1 MSIDNQFDFFQ
12 AGCGQPSEATK
23 KNIPE
28 KKPAL
33 FLIDGM
39 AMVYRAYYALQSA
52 RMKTRDG
59 LPSGAVFGFTSAL
72 LKIFETYKPD
82 YLAVAF
88 DSREKT
94 FRHDLYD
101 LYKANRPSPPEDLI
115 SQLDAIYQLVTLLGI
130 PIIKT
135 AGFEADDLIGSL
147 ARKFEKSCAIYIVTP
162 DKDLA
167 QLVNDEV
174 YILKPGKIQNE
185 LELLGIKEITIQF
198 GVRPEQF
205 TDFLALAG
213 DASDN
218 IPGAKGI
225 GPKTAASLIG
235 KYGSIASILL
245 NLNEISPKNRQ
256 SLEEF
261 QPRLKLIRQLVTIRT
276 DLDLHVSLQNLA
288 TTTPDVEKIL
298 PFLKQYELKSIAA
311 RLPAIFPEMN
321 LQPESLPADNEN
333 NEKNDSPELTAPGSA
348 KDGADYRIVTRK
360 EELQALV
367 EQLNHAAALA
377 VDTETTSLDTFQAE
391 LVGISLSIKPK
402 QAWFVYFGKGGV
414 DRRVALDMLKPV
426 LENPS
431 LRKTGQNLKYDLLV
445 LKKYG
450 IDINPVAFDTMLAS
464 YVLDPEAKH
473 NLDDLAL
480 RHLSIKT
487 TTYDELVADGKKKMS
502 ILDVPP
508 GELSDYACQDADLA
522 LRLQEVFKEKLLQE
536 KDLLW
541 LCENIEFPLVPVLA
555 TMEYHGISI
564 DTDHLKKTET
574 TVSKQIGQL
583 SEKIFEAS
591 GRVFN
596 LDSPKQLAH
605 ILFDILG
612 LPSGKATKTGFSTNV
627 QVLED
632 LAPIHPV
639 AQDLL
644 EYRSLQ
650 KLRNTYIEA
659 LPKMINPLTGKL
671 HTSFNQ
677 HVTATGRL
685 SSSHPNLQNIPIR
698 TLIGKEIRRAFIPS
712 NPENLLLSADYSQ
725 IELRVAAEI
734 SGDEKLMEAFRN
746 REDIHSATARTIF
759 NTTEITPEMR
769 RKAKEVNFGV
779 LYGIMP
785 FGLSRRLNISRN
797 EAKNIIDTY
806 TEKYPGIFNALQQI
820 ISDGKERGYVSTLL
834 GRRRYIPD
842 LNSRNKNMQK
852 AAERAAMNT
861 PIQGTAA
868 DIIKCAMN
876 LCSTQLRLH
885 KMKSVM
891 LLQVHDELLFE
902 TPENEKHRLKTLVE
916 EVMIDAAK
924 RCGLHNVP
932 VEVDTGIGKTGSK
945 PINNCLIRKSLF
957 IFVEC
962 IIFLRVQPINQTPH
976 VFKKPVFPSV

>member
-1 MSIDNQFDFFQ
+1 
-12 AGCGQPSEATK
+12 
-23 KNIPE
+23 
-28 KKPAL
+28 
-33 FLIDGM
+33 
-39 AMVYRAYYALQSA
+39 
-52 RMKTRDG
+52 
-59 LPSGAVFGFTSAL
+59 
-72 LKIFETYKPD
+72 
-82 YLAVAF
+82 
-88 DSREKT
+88 
-94 FRHDLYD
+94 
-101 LYKANRPSPPEDLI
+101 
-115 SQLDAIYQLVTLLGI
+115 
-130 PIIKT
+130 
-135 AGFEADDLIGSL
+135 
-147 ARKFEKSCAIYIVTP
+147 
-162 DKDLA
+162 
-167 QLVNDEV
+167 
-174 YILKPGKIQNE
+174 
-185 LELLGIKEITIQF
+185 
-198 GVRPEQF
+198 
-205 TDFLALAG
+205 
-213 DASDN
+213 
-218 IPGAKGI
+218 
-225 GPKTAASLIG
+225 
-235 KYGSIASILL
+235 
-245 NLNEISPKNRQ
+245 
-256 SLEEF
+256 
-261 QPRLKLIRQLVTIRT
+261 
-276 DLDLHVSLQNLA
+276 
-288 TTTPDVEKIL
+288 
-298 PFLKQYELKSIAA
+298 
-311 RLPAIFPEMN
+311 
-321 LQPESLPADNEN
+321 
-333 NEKNDSPELTAPGSA
+333 
-348 KDGADYRIVTRK
+348 
-360 EELQALV
+360 
-367 EQLNHAAALA
+367 
-377 VDTETTSLDTFQAE
+377 
-391 LVGISLSIKPK
+391 
-402 QAWFVYFGKGGV
+402 
-414 DRRVALDMLKPV
+414 MLKPV

-677 HVTATGRL
+677 H
-685 SSSHPNLQNIPIR
+685 PNLQNIPIR

-932 VEVDTGIGKTGSK
+932 VEVDTGIGK
-945 PINNCLIRKSLF
+945 NWL
-957 IFVEC
+957 EA
-962 IIFLRVQPINQTPH
+962 H
-976 VFKKPVFPSV
+976 